1 MGKLKISKSEDKRKR
16 LSVWEHY
23 LAKEIGIEFKACL
36 YFFCILFFD
45 SMYKLCNGIYEVSII
60 HLAEMIFATYIMG
73 YVQVYLLSNFDE
85 GENLRARE
93 LCCMTAC
100 ALVYAGVSCLCGWF
114 DRNAAVTV
122 GFFVYIMAVYLCAF
136 LVYKSKRGVDE
147 KLLNEELKAFQ
158 ERRESDGECN

>member
-1 MGKLKISKSEDKRKR
+1 MGKVKMSKGKSEGKR

-36 YFFCILFFD
+36 YFFCMLFFY
-45 SMYKLCNGIYEVSII
+45 SVYKLCNGIFEASII
-60 HLAEMIFATYIMG
+60 HLAEMIFSTYIMG

-93 LCCMTAC
+93 LCYMTAC
-100 ALVYAGVSCLCGWF
+100 ALVYAGISYFCGWF
-114 DRNAAVTV
+114 DRNVAVTA
-122 GFFVYIMAVYLCAF
+122 GFFAYIMVMYLCAF
-136 LVYKSKRGVDE
+136 LVYKSKRRVDE

-158 ERRESDGECN
+158 ERRG